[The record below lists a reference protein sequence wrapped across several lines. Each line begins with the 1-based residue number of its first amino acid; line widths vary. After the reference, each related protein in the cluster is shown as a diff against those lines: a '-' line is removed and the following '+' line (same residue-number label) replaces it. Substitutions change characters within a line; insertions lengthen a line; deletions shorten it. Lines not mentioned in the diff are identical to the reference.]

1 MTDRSYDCIKTIA
14 LICTPILTFL
24 TALVS
29 IWNVPFSAELTATF
43 SALDILA
50 GAIVVVAKKIYEDHK
65 KKEGEQ

>member
-1 MTDRSYDCIKTIA
+1 MNNRTYDTIKNLA

-50 GAIVVVAKKIYEDHK
+50 GAIVIVAKKIYEDK
-65 KKEGEQ
+65 GKDGEG

>member
-1 MTDRSYDCIKTIA
+1 MKDTTYDTVKNIA

-50 GAIVVVAKKIYEDHK
+50 GAIVVVAKKIYEDK
-65 KKEGEQ
+65 GKDGEG